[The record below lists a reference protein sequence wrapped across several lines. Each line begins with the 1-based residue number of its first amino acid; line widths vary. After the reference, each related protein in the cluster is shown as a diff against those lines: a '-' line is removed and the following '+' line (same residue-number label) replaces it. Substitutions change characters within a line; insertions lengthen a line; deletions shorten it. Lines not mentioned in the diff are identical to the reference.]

1 MDVIVC
7 RKREVLRIWK
17 QSWKEDREKYWETKK
32 DAERV
37 VYMAMGQKARE
48 HGEDDLCQ
56 TKSWGEERM
65 LWGDESE
72 AVKVTVDD

>member
-1 MDVIVC
+1 MKSLVI
-7 RKREVLRIWK
+7 L
-17 QSWKEDREKYWETKK
+17 KEDPGILKRGGETKYWETKK

>member
-1 MDVIVC
+1 MGD
-7 RKREVLRIWK
+7 
-17 QSWKEDREKYWETKK
+17 KK